1 MANKFGLCAWT
12 INLRT
17 WIFGF
22 TCLVFK
28 TTYIDA
34 EKPLREGAF
43 SFTETALFLPL
54 DKRNT
59 RDKAKGLRITSE
71 RHIGELGVRYFS
83 RIKAGRTRG
92 NRLMRRCTA
101 CTRAQKKSW
110 HPQMGANFSMIIRR
124 EGGGRYRL

>member
-1 MANKFGLCAWT
+1 M
-12 INLRT
+12 

-43 SFTETALFLPL
+43 FFTRRTLFPPL

-59 RDKAKGLRITSE
+59 RDKAKGLCITSE
-71 RHIGELGVRYFS
+71 RYIGELGVRCLS
-83 RIKAGRTRG
+83 TINREQDSAAIVSLDVGRVNADKLYLYLYIG
-92 NRLMRRCTA
+92 CLCGG
-101 CTRAQKKSW
+101 KSLFIGIYS
-110 HPQMGANFSMIIRR
+110 PPCS
-124 EGGGRYRL
+124 L